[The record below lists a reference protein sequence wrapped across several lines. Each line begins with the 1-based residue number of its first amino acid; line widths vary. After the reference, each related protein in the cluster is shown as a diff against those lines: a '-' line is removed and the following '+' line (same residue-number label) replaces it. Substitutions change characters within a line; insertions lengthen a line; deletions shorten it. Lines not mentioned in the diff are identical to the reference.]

1 MRTKGRKFLPL
12 LLLSFIMTAACMPT
26 VALAKSNED
35 VTAEITAEVS
45 KDKTSAEVTVHLQNT
60 GNEPVSKVRIQGVLP
75 EGLSLEEGDTLTKE
89 EETLAPGSET
99 ALQYTVKA
107 AKTQDNGGSQDS
119 GDREE
124 SNQNGGDKNPSP
136 NPDQNDNGGN
146 PSKGGDKT
154 TTPSSED
161 ADAVDTGDSANPVIF
176 IVVCVAGAGVI
187 LIVCIR
193 KKKEKVFFP
202 CS

>member
-1 MRTKGRKFLPL
+1 M
-12 LLLSFIMTAACMPT
+12 
-26 VALAKSNED
+26 
-35 VTAEITAEVS
+35 TAEITAEVS

-176 IVVCVAGAGVI
+176 IVVCMAAAGVI
-187 LIVCIR
+187 LIVFIR
-193 KKKEKVFFP
+193 KKK
-202 CS
+202 

>member
-12 LLLSFIMTAACMPT
+12 LLLSLILTAACMPT

-107 AKTQDNGGSQDS
+107 AKHRTTADPKTVGIGKNPTRMAETRTHPQIQTRMTMAETHP
-119 GDREE
+119 REE
-124 SNQNGGDKNPSP
+124 TRQLPLLP
-136 NPDQNDNGGN
+136 RMQMPL
-146 PSKGGDKT
+146 
-154 TTPSSED
+154 TPG
-161 ADAVDTGDSANPVIF
+161 TPQ
-176 IVVCVAGAGVI
+176 
-187 LIVCIR
+187 IR
-193 KKKEKVFFP
+193 SF
-202 CS
+202 SLSYA

>member
-119 GDREE
+119 G
-124 SNQNGGDKNPSP
+124 
-136 NPDQNDNGGN
+136 
-146 PSKGGDKT
+146 
-154 TTPSSED
+154 
-161 ADAVDTGDSANPVIF
+161 
-176 IVVCVAGAGVI
+176 
-187 LIVCIR
+187 
-193 KKKEKVFFP
+193 
-202 CS
+202 

>member
-1 MRTKGRKFLPL
+1 M
-12 LLLSFIMTAACMPT
+12 
-26 VALAKSNED
+26 
-35 VTAEITAEVS
+35 
-45 KDKTSAEVTVHLQNT
+45 HLQNT

-154 TTPSSED
+154 TTLLPRMQMPL
-161 ADAVDTGDSANPVIF
+161 TPGTPQ
-176 IVVCVAGAGVI
+176 
-187 LIVCIR
+187 IR
-193 KKKEKVFFP
+193 SF
-202 CS
+202 SLSYAWQQQA